1 MDRREAG
8 EELYRNMFTRGGADY
23 MKKAIEIDPEPE
35 KDFITT
41 VKSGDRLKSLIS
53 LRNLLA
59 ERLQNAGSSR
69 DIASIS
75 RRLMQCIEEI
85 DALQQKKTADESS
98 RSLDE
103 IRNRFIKYMEG
114 R

>member
-1 MDRREAG
+1 
-8 EELYRNMFTRGGADY
+8 
-23 MKKAIEIDPEPE
+23 MKKAIGIDPEPE
-35 KDFITT
+35 QDFITT

-103 IRNRFIKYMEG
+103 MRNRLRNYNH
-114 R
+114 

>member
-1 MDRREAG
+1 
-8 EELYRNMFTRGGADY
+8 
-23 MKKAIEIDPEPE
+23 MKNPITIDPEAE
-35 KDFITT
+35 KDLIAT

-59 ERLQNAGSSR
+59 ERLQNASSR

-85 DALQQKKTADESS
+85 DALQQKKAAAESS
-98 RSLDE
+98 RHLDE
-103 IRNRFIKYMEG
+103 RRSRFIKHMEG
-114 R
+114 Q